1 MCEKEEKNLLPF
13 IGGVVLGVILG
24 VLLTPRSGKENR
36 ELISNYAKDLFEKI
50 KTKIE
55 EGKK

>member
-13 IGGVVLGVILG
+13 LGGVVIGIVLG

-36 ELISNYAKDLFEKI
+36 ELISNYAKELVEKI
-50 KTKIE
+50 KSKIG